1 MAEDKPSTVEERS
14 PKNMGNDDMVMD
26 LIVRSANLADGRLG
40 VDIGVKDGRIAA
52 VEPQLKV

>member
-1 MAEDKPSTVEERS
+1 
-14 PKNMGNDDMVMD
+14 MGNDAMVME